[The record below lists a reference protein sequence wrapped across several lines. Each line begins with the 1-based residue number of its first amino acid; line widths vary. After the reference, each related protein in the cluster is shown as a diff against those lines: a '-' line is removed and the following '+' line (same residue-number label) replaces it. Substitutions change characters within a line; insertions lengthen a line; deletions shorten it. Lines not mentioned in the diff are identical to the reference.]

1 MDNVFIDTSVYEE
14 GQFVASGILKTLI
27 NEASD
32 KRIRIL
38 LPEITEKEV
47 LSHIKKRVSEDKTRL
62 VEKLLQSVLKEIP
75 SVKDKIEELRRM
87 VKDAEPKIEKQ
98 FLDNV
103 SKSGTVRIPLQKNL
117 DLQSILDS
125 YFERKAPFSEKKKS
139 EFPDA
144 FVLKSLEL
152 WCKEHNTT
160 CTVLSKDSDMK
171 DYKSEFLIYR
181 DDKEYVS
188 ELIRRREEQD
198 ALNKLLYQ
206 AKLSV
211 SADVQIKDRIYKWVY
226 DQLDND
232 ILYGVALQIE
242 EINDYSI
249 DPEIDIDLDDFE
261 VVGQYEEVFVVRAK
275 ALVTA
280 SISVSHP
287 DYDTGYYDGEDKQWY
302 FFDDDIVSKLECTL
316 EFPVDFE
323 IDLNGEFPEL
333 DSINQGKL
341 LSQSELISSIDDG
354 RSWEY
359 E

>member
-32 KRIRIL
+32 GRIRIL
-38 LPEITEKEV
+38 LPEITEREV
-47 LSHIKKRVSEDKTRL
+47 LRHIRKRVSEDKTRL

-75 SVKDKIEELRRM
+75 SVKSKIEELRKL
-87 VKDAEPKIEKQ
+87 VKDAEPEIEKR

-103 SKSGTVRIPLQKNL
+103 TKSRTVRIPLQQDI

-125 YFERKAPFSEKKKS
+125 YFERRAPFSEKKKS

-152 WCKEHNTT
+152 WCKERNTT
-160 CTVLSKDSDMK
+160 CFVLSKDGDMR
-171 DYKSEFLIYR
+171 DYKSEFLIFR
-181 DDKEYVS
+181 DDKEYVN
-188 ELIRRREEQD
+188 ELIRRKEEEE

-206 AKLSV
+206 AKLSITM
-211 SADVQIKDRIYKWVY
+211 DGQIKNRIYKWVY

-232 ILYGVALQIE
+232 ILYGAALQIE

-249 DPEIDIDLDDFE
+249 DPGIDIDFEDFE
-261 VVGQYEEVFVVRAK
+261 IIGQYEEVYVVRAN

-280 SISVSHP
+280 NISVSHP

-302 FFDDDIVSKLECTL
+302 FFDDDVVSKLECTL

-323 IDLNGEFPEL
+323 IDLNCEFPEI

-341 LSQSELISSIDDG
+341 LSQSELINSIDDG
-354 RSWEY
+354 SSWEY
-359 E
+359 

>member
-27 NEASD
+27 NEATD
-32 KRIRIL
+32 GRIRIL
-38 LPEITEKEV
+38 LPEITEREV
-47 LSHIKKRVSEDKTRL
+47 LRHIQKRVSEDKTRL

-75 SVKDKIEELRRM
+75 SVKDKIEELRKM
-87 VKDAEPKIEKQ
+87 VKDAESEIEKR

-103 SKSGTVRIPLQKNL
+103 TKSRTVRIPLQQNI

-125 YFERKAPFSEKKKS
+125 YFEQRAPFSEKKKS

-152 WCKEHNTT
+152 WCKERNTT
-160 CTVLSKDSDMK
+160 CIVLSKDGDMK
-171 DYKSEFLIYR
+171 DYKSELLIYKN
-181 DDKEYVS
+181 DKEYVN
-188 ELIRRREEQD
+188 ELIRRREEEE

-211 SADVQIKDRIYKWVY
+211 TVDEQIKDRIDKWVY

-232 ILYGVALQIE
+232 ILYSAALQIE
-242 EINDYSI
+242 DINDYDI
-249 DPEIDIDLDDFE
+249 NPDIDLEFEDFE
-261 VVGQYEEVFVVRAK
+261 IVGQYDEVYIVRAN

-280 SISVSHP
+280 NISVKHP

-302 FFDDDIVSKLECTL
+302 FFDDDVESKLVCTL
-316 EFPVDFE
+316 EFPIDFE
-323 IDLNGEFPEL
+323 IDLNGKYPEI
-333 DSINQGKL
+333 DSINQGKH
-341 LSQSELISSIDDG
+341 LSQSELIDSIDDG
-354 RSWEY
+354 RSCEY
-359 E
+359 D